1 MNQVL
6 KIDSSLRMG
15 IRKLFKK
22 GIIENPHVYKKE
34 DPKNLI
40 SLFSLALDYA
50 NSYLSNR
57 CF

>member
-1 MNQVL
+1 MLPRFRGRPGQYLVNQVL

-34 DPKNLI
+34 DPKT
-40 SLFSLALDYA
+40 
-50 NSYLSNR
+50 
-57 CF
+57 